1 MTLGYHHLLA
11 PLDGSELA
19 EQALPHAQAI
29 AQRAGARIT
38 LLQVIPNVAALAQE
52 PALPPGRLTAA
63 LHTQALQSQWQ
74 EQALAALEQTAQ
86 SLAGQ
91 GVMAQAAV
99 VVAHPPDGI
108 LDYAQ
113 TQAVDLI
120 VMSTHGR
127 SGLARWVYGSVA
139 ARVVQAAPCPVLLIR
154 TVAGQT
160 TPAPRKILVTLDG
173 SGLST
178 RALPEA
184 ERLARLFKA
193 EIVLLH
199 VVADSYEQKLRHV
212 PPSLAPEVAAYTSN
226 MLERR
231 IAQVTVEQEGIA
243 ADLQARGVAARS
255 AVLTGDPV
263 QTILDYAASESVEL
277 IAMATHGRSGMARML
292 HGSVAERVLHDTPCP
307 LLLVHATA

>member
-1 MTLGYHHLLA
+1 MTLGYHHLLT

-19 EQALPHAQAI
+19 AQALTHAQAI
-29 AQRAGARIT
+29 AQRSGARLT

-63 LHTQALQSQWQ
+63 LHTQTLQSQWQ
-74 EQALAALEQTAQ
+74 EQARAALEQTAQ
-86 SLAGQ
+86 AITDQ
-91 GVMAQAAV
+91 GVTADAAV

-113 TQAVDLI
+113 THAVDLI

-139 ARVVQAAPCPVLLIR
+139 ARVVQAAACPVLLIR
-154 TVAGQT
+154 TVAGET
-160 TPAPRKILVTLDG
+160 PPAPRKILVTLDG
-173 SGLST
+173 TRLST

-193 EIVLLH
+193 EIVLLR
-199 VVADSYEQKLRHV
+199 VVVDSYEQNLRYV
-212 PPSLAPEVAAYTSN
+212 PASLAPEVADYTSGL
-226 MLERR
+226 LERL
-231 IAQVTVEQEGIA
+231 IAQATVEQGGIA
-243 ADLQARGVAARS
+243 ADLLARGVEATS
-255 AVLTGDPV
+255 IVLTGDPV
-263 QTILDYAASESVEL
+263 QTILDYAVSEAVEL

-292 HGSVAERVLHDTPCP
+292 HGSAAERVLHDAPCP